1 MAYGV
6 KVKFRDDDWVWYA
19 GSPSFG
25 NPTTFNIEKGT
36 SRLTFKTKSDA
47 MVWCNNSN
55 VKDIGNRARIEE
67 FDASSYCMNIGDL
80 FDKCG
85 FCDCWK
91 NEDL

>member
-1 MAYGV
+1 MMAYGV
-6 KVKFRDDDWVWYA
+6 KVKFRDDDWMWYV
-19 GSPSFG
+19 GSPL
-25 NPTTFNIEKGT
+25 EKGL
-36 SRLTFKTKSDA
+36 SRLAFKTKSDA